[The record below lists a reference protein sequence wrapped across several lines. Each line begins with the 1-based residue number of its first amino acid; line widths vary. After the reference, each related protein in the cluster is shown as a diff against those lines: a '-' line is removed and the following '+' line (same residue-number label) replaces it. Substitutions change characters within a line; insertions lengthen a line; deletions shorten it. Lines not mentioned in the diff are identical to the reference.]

1 MNSDTYEKLRRE
13 AQELREMPLQTPMA
27 KMFAEALATDLE
39 NKAKTEKR
47 KKRDLRFVVE
57 NIVSCLENW
66 YDEFNRERTLNNLKD
81 WLKTRKA

>member
-1 MNSDTYEKLRRE
+1 MNWGTHEKLRQE

-39 NKAKTEKR
+39 NEAKDEKR
-47 KKRDLRFVVE
+47 KNRNLRFVVE

>member
-1 MNSDTYEKLRRE
+1 MIERLEDELGHTRKVE
-13 AQELREMPLQTPMA
+13 ARSAGTQGDAPADPNGEDVENEA
-27 KMFAEALATDLE
+27 KD
-39 NKAKTEKR
+39 EKR
-47 KKRDLRFVVE
+47 KSRDLRFVVE